1 MMEETDIKNEIVGLS
16 NSLSLL
22 GSLPDSCLVCSKPYD
37 NTDENMAFS
46 WNAGRRKSESL
57 LPRVLG
63 RRNEI
68 IDVTI

>member
-37 NTDENMAFS
+37 NTDEKMF
-46 WNAGRRKSESL
+46 GMQRQTTITTMGMHRRITGTRSA
-57 LPRVLG
+57 
-63 RRNEI
+63 
-68 IDVTI
+68 